1 MAVSVNELQAIPLAA
16 LVMASPF
23 IVGGII
29 GELMSHRK
37 PRTKYT
43 NSELIARQRAKIER
57 NSARKTTTQQ
67 NRTNNK

>member
-1 MAVSVNELQAIPLAA
+1 
-16 LVMASPF
+16 MASPF
-23 IVGGII
+23 IIGGII

-67 NRTNNK
+67 NRTTQL

>member
-1 MAVSVNELQAIPLAA
+1 MTELEAIPLTA

-29 GELMSHRK
+29 GQLMSHRK

-43 NSELIARQRAKIER
+43 NAELIQRRRAQIER
-57 NSARKTTTQQ
+57 NSARKTTQQ
-67 NRTNNK
+67 TRRNPK

>member
-1 MAVSVNELQAIPLAA
+1 MDTTMNELQVIPLTA

-23 IVGGII
+23 IAGALI

-67 NRTNNK
+67 TRRTAQ

>member
-1 MAVSVNELQAIPLAA
+1 MTELEAIPLTA

-29 GELMSHRK
+29 GQLMSHRK
-37 PRTKYT
+37 PRTRT
-43 NSELIARQRAKIER
+43 PNAELIAYQRAKIER

-67 NRTNNK
+67 NRTTAQ

>member
-1 MAVSVNELQAIPLAA
+1 MTEIEAIPLTA

-29 GELMSHRK
+29 GQLMSQRK
-37 PRTKYT
+37 PRTP
-43 NSELIARQRAKIER
+43 NAELIQRQRAKIER

-67 NRTNNK
+67 NRTTAQ

>member
-1 MAVSVNELQAIPLAA
+1 MTELEAIPLAA

-23 IVGGII
+23 IAGALI

-43 NSELIARQRAKIER
+43 NAELIQRRRAQIER

-67 NRTNNK
+67 TRRNPK

>member
-1 MAVSVNELQAIPLAA
+1 MTELEAIPLTA

-23 IVGGII
+23 IIGGII

-43 NSELIARQRAKIER
+43 NAELIQRRRAQIER

-67 NRTNNK
+67 TRRTAK